1 VFLNRCEPE
10 VVIKSGG
17 GVGEVVEKV
26 PEKGA
31 EREGKRV
38 DRQPLA
44 MDKLT

>member
-1 VFLNRCEPE
+1 MHVPGRRTC
-10 VVIKSGG
+10 GG